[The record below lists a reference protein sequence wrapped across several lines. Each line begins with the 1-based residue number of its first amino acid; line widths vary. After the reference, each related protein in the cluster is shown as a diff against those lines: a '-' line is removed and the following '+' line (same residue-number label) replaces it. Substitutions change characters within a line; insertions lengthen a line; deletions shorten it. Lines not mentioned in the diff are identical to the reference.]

1 MISAVYRRLSF
12 RAIAPLV
19 ACAFL
24 LLAAC
29 TGSAPL
35 ANGLPSPTATVKPT
49 VVYVA
54 LGASDAV
61 GVGATNPNTEG
72 YVPRIIARLPQGVSF
87 ALNLGVDGI
96 LLHDALAQELP
107 EALRA
112 RSTVMTVWLVG
123 NDFRGC
129 TPLAQYA
136 TDLDTLLTRLHDGTS
151 AQIFVA
157 NTPDMSLLPY
167 FKDGAFGAGS
177 CFRGASL
184 SAIRA
189 MAQQWN
195 ATIDPIV
202 AKHGD
207 VLVDLFH
214 SDLASHPEYIS
225 GDGFHPSSTGYAR
238 LADLFWA
245 QIAAHHAVPGA

>member
-1 MISAVYRRLSF
+1 MLLFVRYRLRVV
-12 RAIAPLV
+12 LV
-19 ACAFL
+19 ASTLVAMALC
-24 LLAAC
+24 LAAC
-29 TGSAPL
+29 EGTAP
-35 ANGLPSPTATVKPT
+35 ATTSFPSPTAAVKPT

-72 YVPRIIARLPQGVSF
+72 YVPRIIARLPKGTSF

-96 LLHDALAQELP
+96 TLHDALAQELP
-107 EALRA
+107 QALTA
-112 RSTVMTVWLVG
+112 HPTVMTVWLVG
-123 NDFRGC
+123 NDFRAC
-129 TPLAQYA
+129 TPLATYSA
-136 TDLDTLLTRLHDGTS
+136 DLDALLTKLHGGTS
-151 AQIFVA
+151 ARIFVA

-167 FKDGAFGAGS
+167 FKQGAFGAGS
-177 CFRGASL
+177 CFRGMSL

-195 ATIDPIV
+195 AVVDPIV

-207 VLVDLFH
+207 VLVDLFN
-214 SDLASHPEYIS
+214 SSLASHPEYIS
-225 GDGFHPSSTGYAR
+225 GDGFHPSSAGYAV

-245 QIAAHHAVPGA
+245 QITAQHAVPGV